1 MDSNKKIKSMA
12 MIDSNSDS
20 DSDLSDSEFKNLAK
34 KPKLDEND
42 QAKSPSASPKKSSS
56 SSSSSSSSGSGD
68 EWDGDGDSPRKKRLT
83 KKKGDKRSISDVEEG
98 EVSDS
103 ESEIGEFDDGLDDEL
118 MGDDEDRKRLEEM
131 NEKEREEEIFKR
143 AEKREML
150 KKRYEIEKK
159 LKLQKRR
166 SKEEEKMNKTLDTKE
181 RSRARKVELDNKTKK
196 TKKSTALDE
205 LKKKREEKLQKIEE
219 EKKKEE
225 VIDEKNDAEHK
236 KKWKTNDIY
245 SSDSSDDDID
255 KKARSRSPE
264 KRRSSS
270 SSSSSSLSS
279 SSVSSRSR
287 SRSGSPRH
295 KAERITTKEQLE
307 KARLTR
313 HKLERFCHLPTFG
326 KIVTGCFVRIGIG
339 QHEGQSVYR
348 VAEILDVC
356 ETAKVY
362 QIGKA
367 RTNKGLKLRH
377 GGQERI
383 FRLEFVSNNTFTDM
397 EFDKWKETVMTGGMA
412 MPTTKEMEIRE
423 KQIADAMIR
432 KLGDKDINHMIKEK
446 ERFMVNPRN
455 YAMYKSRLIKDRDNA
470 VQAGDE
476 ALAEEL
482 NNKLAAIEERAEELD
497 KARSSKIS
505 SIALINDKNRKRN
518 IERAEKGIREEIARK
533 KKEGEVND
541 PFTRRKTAPVL
552 ATSVLKK
559 KEIPDVIT
567 SEFLAEYAKKQK
579 EEKEAKKEEKETEV
593 KVEEDT
599 KKDPVDDLFSAHDF
613 DITIDLGVS
622 GQNTAANV
630 NLKPVTN
637 IKPSTGP
644 KKSLNLAD
652 YKKKRGLI

>member
-1 MDSNKKIKSMA
+1 MGA

-20 DSDLSDSEFKNLAK
+20 ESDLSDSEFKNLAK
-34 KPKLDEND
+34 KPKLDSTD
-42 QAKSPSASPKKSSS
+42 HAKSASASPKRSS

-68 EWDGDGDSPRKKRLT
+68 EWDGDGDSPRKKKLT
-83 KKKGDKRSISDVEEG
+83 KKKGDKRAMSDVEEG

-103 ESEIGEFDDGLDDEL
+103 ESDIGEFDDGLDDEL
-118 MGDDEDRKRLEEM
+118 MGDEEDRKRLEEM

-205 LKKKREEKLQKIEE
+205 LKKKREEKMQKIEE

-225 VIDEKNDAEHK
+225 ILEEKNDAEHK

-255 KKARSRSPE
+255 KK
-264 KRRSSS
+264 K
-270 SSSSSSLSS
+270 
-279 SSVSSRSR
+279 
-287 SRSGSPRH
+287 RSGSPRH
-295 KAERITTKEQLE
+295 KAERISTKEQLE

-362 QIGKA
+362 NIGKA

-383 FRLEFVSNNTFTDM
+383 FRLEFVSNNTFTDS
-397 EFDKWKETVMTGGMA
+397 EFDKWKETVMTGGMTL
-412 MPTTKEMEIRE
+412 PTTKEMEIRE
-423 KQIADAMIR
+423 KQIADAMLR

-476 ALAEEL
+476 ALTEEL
-482 NNKLAAIEERAEELD
+482 NAKLAAIEERAEELD

-518 IERAEKGIREEIARK
+518 IERAEMGIRQEMARK

-579 EEKEAKKEEKETEV
+579 EEKEVKKEETEPEV
-593 KVEEDT
+593 KTETDA

-622 GQNTAANV
+622 GQNSAANV

-637 IKPSTGP
+637 IKPTTGP

>member
-1 MDSNKKIKSMA
+1 MDSSKKKSVA
-12 MIDSNSDS
+12 MINSNSES
-20 DSDLSDSEFKNLAK
+20 DSDLSESEFKNLAK
-34 KPKLDEND
+34 KPKLDTD
-42 QAKSPSASPKKSSS
+42 QAKSLSASPKKS

-68 EWDGDGDSPRKKRLT
+68 EWDGDGESPRKKKLS
-83 KKKGDKRSISDVEEG
+83 KKKGDKRSNSEVEEG

-103 ESEIGEFDDGLDDEL
+103 DSDIGEFDDGLDDEL
-118 MGDDEDRKRLEEM
+118 MGDEEDRKRLEEM

-166 SKEEEKMNKTLDTKE
+166 SKEEERVNKTLDTKE
-181 RSRARKVELDNKTKK
+181 RSRARRVDLDNKTKK

-205 LKKKREEKLQKIEE
+205 LKKKREEKMQKIEE
-219 EKKKEE
+219 VKKKEE
-225 VIDEKNDAEHK
+225 VVGELDEAGQK

-245 SSDSSDDDID
+245 SSDSSDDDVD

-279 SSVSSRSR
+279 SSGSSRSR

-295 KAERITTKEQLE
+295 KSERISTKEQLE
-307 KARLTR
+307 KARLSR
-313 HKLERFCHLPTFG
+313 IKLERFCHLPSFG

-339 QHEGQSVYR
+339 QHEGESIYR
-348 VAEILDVC
+348 IAEILDVC

-383 FRLEFVSNNTFTDM
+383 FRLEFVSNNTFTDL
-397 EFDKWKETVMTGGMA
+397 EFEKWKETVMTGGLT
-412 MPTTKEMEIRE
+412 MPTTKEMQIRE
-423 KQIADAMIR
+423 KQIAEAMVR
-432 KLGDKDINHMIKEK
+432 QLGDKDINHMIKEK

-470 VQAGDE
+470 VQVGDE
-476 ALAEEL
+476 TLTEEL
-482 NNKLAAIEERAEELD
+482 NTKLAAIEERAEELD

-505 SIALINDKNRKRN
+505 SIALINDKNRRRN
-518 IERAEKGIREEIARK
+518 IERAEIGIREEMARK
-533 KKEGEVND
+533 KREGEVND

-559 KEIPDVIT
+559 KGIPQIIT
-567 SEFLAEYAKKQK
+567 SEFLAEYSKKQK
-579 EEKEAKKEEKETEV
+579 EEGETSKDNPVTEKKDEN
-593 KVEEDT
+593 DS
-599 KKDPVDDLFSAHDF
+599 KKDPVDDLFNAHDF

-622 GQNTAANV
+622 GQNSAANV

>member
-1 MDSNKKIKSMA
+1 MDSLKKKSVA
-12 MIDSNSDS
+12 MIDSNSGS

-34 KPKLDEND
+34 KPKLDTD
-42 QAKSPSASPKKSSS
+42 QIMSASASPKKS

-68 EWDGDGDSPRKKRLT
+68 EWDGEGNKTRKKKLT
-83 KKKGDKRSISDVEEG
+83 KKKGEKRSNSDIEEG

-103 ESEIGEFDDGLDDEL
+103 DSDIGEFDDGLDDEL
-118 MGDDEDRKRLEEM
+118 MGDEEDRKRLEEM

-205 LKKKREEKLQKIEE
+205 LKKKREEKLQKVEE
-219 EKKKEE
+219 VKKKEE
-225 VIDEKNDAEHK
+225 VLAEGTEAEHK

-255 KKARSRSPE
+255 KKARSRSQD

-295 KAERITTKEQLE
+295 KSERVSTKEHLE
-307 KARLTR
+307 KARLSR
-313 HKLERFCHLPTFG
+313 LKLERFCHLPSFG
-326 KIVTGCFVRIGIG
+326 KMVSGCYVRIGIG
-339 QHEGQSVYR
+339 QHEGESVYR

-383 FRLEFVSNNTFTDM
+383 FRLEFVSNNTFTDL
-397 EFDKWKETVMTGGMA
+397 EFEKWKETVMTGGMTL
-412 MPTTKEMEIRE
+412 PTIKEMDLRE
-423 KQIADAMIR
+423 KQIAEAMVR

-476 ALAEEL
+476 TLTEEL
-482 NNKLAAIEERAEELD
+482 NTKLAAIEERAEELD
-497 KARSSKIS
+497 RARSSKIS

-518 IERAEKGIREEIARK
+518 IERAEQGIREEIARK
-533 KKEGEVND
+533 KLEGEVND

-559 KEIPDVIT
+559 KGIPEVIT

-579 EEKEAKKEEKETEV
+579 EEDGVKLKQEPGAEKKTE
-593 KVEEDT
+593 DDS
-599 KKDPVDDLFSAHDF
+599 KKDPIDDLFSAHDF
-613 DITIDLGVS
+613 DITIDLGAS
-622 GQNTAANV
+622 GQNSAANV

>member
-1 MDSNKKIKSMA
+1 MDSSKKIKSMA

-20 DSDLSDSEFKNLAK
+20 ESDLSDSEFKHLAK
-34 KPKLDEND
+34 KPKLDSTD
-42 QAKSPSASPKKSSS
+42 HAKSASASPKRSS

-68 EWDGDGDSPRKKRLT
+68 EWDGDGDSPRKKKLT
-83 KKKGDKRSISDVEEG
+83 KKKGDKRAMSDVEEG

-103 ESEIGEFDDGLDDEL
+103 ESDIGEFDDGLDDEL
-118 MGDDEDRKRLEEM
+118 MGDEEDRKRLEEM

-205 LKKKREEKLQKIEE
+205 LKKKREEKMQKIEE

-225 VIDEKNDAEHK
+225 ILEEKNDAEHK

-255 KKARSRSPE
+255 KKNRSRSPE

-295 KAERITTKEQLE
+295 KAERISTKEQLE

-362 QIGKA
+362 NIGKA

-397 EFDKWKETVMTGGMA
+397 EFDKWKETVMTGGMTL
-412 MPTTKEMEIRE
+412 PTTKEMEIRE
-423 KQIADAMIR
+423 KQIADAMLR

-476 ALAEEL
+476 ALTEEL
-482 NNKLAAIEERAEELD
+482 NAKLAAIEERAEELD

-518 IERAEKGIREEIARK
+518 IERAEMGIRQEMARK

-579 EEKEAKKEEKETEV
+579 EEKEVKKEETEPEV
-593 KVEEDT
+593 KSETDA

-622 GQNTAANV
+622 GQNSAANV

-637 IKPSTGP
+637 IKPTTGP

>member
-1 MDSNKKIKSMA
+1 MDSSKKKSVA
-12 MIDSNSDS
+12 MIDSNSES
-20 DSDLSDSEFKNLAK
+20 DSDLSESEFKNLAK
-34 KPKLDEND
+34 KPKLDTD
-42 QAKSPSASPKKSSS
+42 QAKSPSASPRKS

-68 EWDGDGDSPRKKRLT
+68 EWDGDGESPRKKKLS
-83 KKKGDKRSISDVEEG
+83 KKKGDRRSNSEVEDG

-103 ESEIGEFDDGLDDEL
+103 DSEIGEFDDGLDDEL
-118 MGDDEDRKRLEEM
+118 MGDEEDRKRLEEM

-166 SKEEEKMNKTLDTKE
+166 SKEEERVNKTLDTKE

-205 LKKKREEKLQKIEE
+205 LKKKREEKMQKIEE
-219 EKKKEE
+219 VKKKEDVVGE
-225 VIDEKNDAEHK
+225 LDEAGQK

-245 SSDSSDDDID
+245 SSDSSDDDVD

-279 SSVSSRSR
+279 SSASSRSR

-295 KAERITTKEQLE
+295 KSERISTKEQLE
-307 KARLTR
+307 KARLSR
-313 HKLERFCHLPTFG
+313 IKLERFCHLPSFG

-383 FRLEFVSNNTFTDM
+383 FRLEFVSNNTFTDL
-397 EFDKWKETVMTGGMA
+397 EFEKWKETVMIGGMA

-423 KQIADAMIR
+423 KQIAEAMVR

-476 ALAEEL
+476 TLTEEL
-482 NNKLAAIEERAEELD
+482 NTKLAAIEERAEELD

-518 IERAEKGIREEIARK
+518 IERAEAGIREEMARK
-533 KKEGEVND
+533 KREGEVND

-559 KEIPDVIT
+559 KGIPEVIT

-579 EEKEAKKEEKETEV
+579 EEEEATKDNPVTEKKC
-593 KVEEDT
+593 EDDS

-613 DITIDLGVS
+613 DITIDLGVP
-622 GQNTAANV
+622 GQNSAANV

>member
-1 MDSNKKIKSMA
+1 MPRSLNWTQIRQS
-12 MIDSNSDS
+12 
-20 DSDLSDSEFKNLAK
+20 LSQLH
-34 KPKLDEND
+34 
-42 QAKSPSASPKKSSS
+42 PKKS

-68 EWDGDGDSPRKKRLT
+68 EWDGDGESPRKKKLS
-83 KKKGDKRSISDVEEG
+83 KKKGDKRSNSEVEEG

-103 ESEIGEFDDGLDDEL
+103 DSDIGEFDDGLDDEL
-118 MGDDEDRKRLEEM
+118 MGDEEDRKRLEEM

-166 SKEEEKMNKTLDTKE
+166 SKEEERVNKTLDTKE
-181 RSRARKVELDNKTKK
+181 RSRARRVDLDNKTKK

-205 LKKKREEKLQKIEE
+205 LKKKREEKMQKIEE
-219 EKKKEE
+219 VKKKEE
-225 VIDEKNDAEHK
+225 VVGELDEAGQK

-245 SSDSSDDDID
+245 SSDSSDDDVD
-255 KKARSRSPE
+255 KKARSRSPD

-279 SSVSSRSR
+279 SSGSSRSR

-295 KAERITTKEQLE
+295 KSERISTKEQLE
-307 KARLTR
+307 KARLSR
-313 HKLERFCHLPTFG
+313 IKLERFCHLPSFG

-339 QHEGQSVYR
+339 QHEGESIYR
-348 VAEILDVC
+348 IAEILDVC

-383 FRLEFVSNNTFTDM
+383 FRLEFVSNNTFTDL
-397 EFDKWKETVMTGGMA
+397 EFEKWKETVMTGGLT
-412 MPTTKEMEIRE
+412 MPTTKEMQIRE
-423 KQIADAMIR
+423 KQIAEAMVR
-432 KLGDKDINHMIKEK
+432 QLGDKDINHMIKEK

-470 VQAGDE
+470 VQVGDE
-476 ALAEEL
+476 TLTEEL
-482 NNKLAAIEERAEELD
+482 NTKLAAIEERAEELD

-505 SIALINDKNRKRN
+505 SIALINDKNRRRN
-518 IERAEKGIREEIARK
+518 IERAEIGIREEMARK
-533 KKEGEVND
+533 KREGEVND

-559 KEIPDVIT
+559 KGIPQIIT
-567 SEFLAEYAKKQK
+567 SEFLAEYSKKQK
-579 EEKEAKKEEKETEV
+579 EEGETSKDNPVTEKK
-593 KVEEDT
+593 DDNDS
-599 KKDPVDDLFSAHDF
+599 KKDPVDDLFNAHDF

-622 GQNTAANV
+622 GQNSAANV

>member
-1 MDSNKKIKSMA
+1 MESPKKKSVA
-12 MIDSNSDS
+12 MIDSNSES
-20 DSDLSDSEFKNLAK
+20 DSDMSDSEFQNLAK
-34 KPKLDEND
+34 KPKLDTE
-42 QAKSPSASPKKSSS
+42 QPAKSRSGSPKRSST
-56 SSSSSSSSGSGD
+56 SSSSSGSGD
-68 EWDGDGDSPRKKRLT
+68 EWDGEGESPRKKKFS
-83 KKKGDKRSISDVEEG
+83 KKKGDPRSNSDVEEG

-103 ESEIGEFDDGLDDEL
+103 DSEIGEFDDGLDDEL
-118 MGDDEDRKRLEEM
+118 MGDEEDRKRLEEM

-166 SKEEEKMNKTLDTKE
+166 TKEEERLNRTLDTKE
-181 RSRARKVELDNKTKK
+181 RSRARKVELDNKTKQ

-205 LKKKREEKLQKIEE
+205 LKKKREEKLQKAEE

-225 VIDEKNDAEHK
+225 AVEDKDENAHK

-245 SSDSSDDDID
+245 SSDSSDDDVD

-279 SSVSSRSR
+279 SSISSRSR
-287 SRSGSPRH
+287 SRSGSPRP
-295 KAERITTKEQLE
+295 KAEVITSKEQLE
-307 KARLTR
+307 KARLSR
-313 HKLERFCHLPTFG
+313 NNIERFCHLPSFG
-326 KIVTGCFVRIGIG
+326 KIVIGCYVRIGIG
-339 QHEGQSVYR
+339 QHEGKSVYR

-362 QIGKA
+362 NIGKA

-377 GGQERI
+377 GGQERV
-383 FRLEFVSNNTFTDM
+383 FRLEFVSNNTFTDQ
-397 EFDKWKETVMTGGMA
+397 EFEKWRETVMLQGMSL
-412 MPTTKEMEIRE
+412 PTTKEMDMRE
-423 KQIADAMIR
+423 KQIAEAMVR
-432 KLGDKDINHMIKEK
+432 KLGDKDINHIIKEK

-470 VQAGDE
+470 MQMGDE
-476 ALAEEL
+476 ALTEEL
-482 NNKLAAIEERAEELD
+482 NQKLAAIEERAEELD

-505 SIALINDKNRKRN
+505 SIALINEQNRKKN
-518 IERAEKGIREEIARK
+518 IERAEKGIREEMARK
-533 KKEGEVND
+533 KREGEVND

-552 ATSVLKK
+552 ATSVLKRK
-559 KEIPDVIT
+559 DKDIPENMT
-567 SEFLAEYAKKQK
+567 SEMLAELTKKQK
-579 EEKEAKKEEKETEV
+579 EEQEAAKAKTESTA
-593 KVEEDT
+593 KVEEEV

-622 GQNTAANV
+622 GQNSAANV
-630 NLKPVTN
+630 NLKPVTQ